1 MENKYFFL
9 SKGFKKYGGN
19 TLFLFVERVYRTILG
34 ITVGILLARYLG
46 PSGFGK
52 YNLALSIAFIV
63 STFTA
68 LGLQQIV
75 IKDLVESKKDKN
87 NILGS
92 SFYLIFFL
100 NILVFTISFLI
111 FINFQF
117 KDGLYSLILVFL
129 FSNIFLSFKV
139 IEHYFSSQVLSKY
152 TVYTNLIVLTTV
164 NIAKLTLIYYKS
176 SLFLIALI
184 TIFETFF
191 CAIGLFFFYLVKGKS
206 SIAKWSFNPAIAK
219 SLIKRSFPLL
229 LAAATTSLYMK
240 IDQIMIA
247 MYINDYSVGIY
258 AAATKLS
265 EGWYFISMIVTASF
279 FPAIINAKNNIREQY
294 LSRLQSLYTFLV
306 FIAFLI
312 AVLVSVFG
320 QKIIIILYGI
330 EYKDA
335 AIILAIHIWSGIF
348 VFMGS
353 VFTKYLVAENLTKIA
368 FYRMFMGL
376 ILNIILNIILI
387 PMAGLIGAAIAL
399 LISQI
404 SVNFIFDIF
413 NKKTRPQFYMKLNAI
428 LPIYLFRSEFK

>member
-68 LGLQQIV
+68 LGLQEIV

-117 KDGLYSLILVFL
+117 KDGLFSLILVFL

-152 TVYTNLIVLTTV
+152 TVYTNIIVLTTV

-176 SLFLIALI
+176 SLF
-184 TIFETFF
+184 
-191 CAIGLFFFYLVKGKS
+191 
-206 SIAKWSFNPAIAK
+206 
-219 SLIKRSFPLL
+219 
-229 LAAATTSLYMK
+229 
-240 IDQIMIA
+240 
-247 MYINDYSVGIY
+247 
-258 AAATKLS
+258 
-265 EGWYFISMIVTASF
+265 
-279 FPAIINAKNNIREQY
+279 
-294 LSRLQSLYTFLV
+294 
-306 FIAFLI
+306 
-312 AVLVSVFG
+312 
-320 QKIIIILYGI
+320 
-330 EYKDA
+330 
-335 AIILAIHIWSGIF
+335 
-348 VFMGS
+348 
-353 VFTKYLVAENLTKIA
+353 
-368 FYRMFMGL
+368 
-376 ILNIILNIILI
+376 
-387 PMAGLIGAAIAL
+387 
-399 LISQI
+399 
-404 SVNFIFDIF
+404 
-413 NKKTRPQFYMKLNAI
+413 
-428 LPIYLFRSEFK
+428 